1 MFQHK
6 TTHPAAIAEM
16 KQYIRW
22 ISQKCQNTY
31 TKLPEVLFI
40 YTQEIFGWGCPVLSI
55 QAEPKNQVSVLNKL
69 F

>member
-40 YTQEIFGWGCPVLSI
+40 YTQEIFG
-55 QAEPKNQVSVLNKL
+55 
-69 F
+69 